1 MWLSKWRTIKLAIS
15 LFKHLVHFNFP
26 YILQFALFFVP
37 LHPNSR
43 KQLICMELTYIK
55 DLPKH
60 EGGKVTL
67 HGWIANKRSSGKVAF
82 LVLRDGSG
90 FVQCVVEVTTAGEE
104 NLERAKRL
112 TLESAISIT
121 GTVRKD
127 DNQEGGF
134 ELQATDVHIYSIAD
148 ENYPIGKKEHGVDF
162 LMNNRHLW
170 LRSKRQWAIM
180 KIRNCA
186 LYAIHRFFQER
197 DFVQMDSPILTG
209 NACEGTTTLFDTQF
223 YKEDQVAYLSQSGQ
237 LYAEATAMAMGK
249 VYTFGPTFRAEKSVT
264 PRHLSE
270 FWMIEPEMAFYDL
283 EMDMNLIEDFVR
295 YVVSEVY
302 EKCRTELE
310 TLERNLTLFEA
321 IKQPFPRITY
331 DDAVLIIKGKKE
343 VNGKNAIVQLEAD
356 LAAVHATIAEKN
368 AALAEYEEKL
378 QAKGLKKGEIN
389 HFQNKVDTLKNEL
402 KKLED
407 DARNIP
413 QWIASASNFVPG
425 DDFGASDEKAI
436 TRLFDVPVFVYKW
449 PSPIKAFYMKRY
461 EDDDNYVKGV
471 DLLAPE
477 GFGEIVGGSQRE
489 DDIEKLLERIK
500 EHDLPLEAFEW
511 YLDLRRFGS
520 VPHAGFGLGFE
531 RLVMW
536 MTGVSHIRETI
547 PFPRYY
553 GRLFP

>member
-1 MWLSKWRTIKLAIS
+1 
-15 LFKHLVHFNFP
+15 
-26 YILQFALFFVP
+26 
-37 LHPNSR
+37 
-43 KQLICMELTYIK
+43 MELTYIK

-112 TLESAISIT
+112 TLESAIKIT

-127 DNQEGGF
+127 DNQEGGY

-295 YVVSEVY
+295 YVVSDVY
-302 EKCRTELE
+302 EKCRTELDA
-310 TLERNLTLFEA
+310 LERNLTLFEA

-356 LAAVHATIAEKN
+356 LAAVHTIIAEKN

-389 HFQNKVDTLKNEL
+389 HFQNKADTLKNEL

>member
-1 MWLSKWRTIKLAIS
+1 
-15 LFKHLVHFNFP
+15 
-26 YILQFALFFVP
+26 
-37 LHPNSR
+37 
-43 KQLICMELTYIK
+43 
-55 DLPKH
+55 
-60 EGGKVTL
+60 
-67 HGWIANKRSSGKVAF
+67 
-82 LVLRDGSG
+82 
-90 FVQCVVEVTTAGEE
+90 
-104 NLERAKRL
+104 
-112 TLESAISIT
+112 
-121 GTVRKD
+121 
-127 DNQEGGF
+127 
-134 ELQATDVHIYSIAD
+134 
-148 ENYPIGKKEHGVDF
+148 
-162 LMNNRHLW
+162 MNNRHLW

-249 VYTFGPTFRAEKSVT
+249 VYTFGPTFRAEKSLT

-368 AALAEYEEKL
+368 
-378 QAKGLKKGEIN
+378 
-389 HFQNKVDTLKNEL
+389 
-402 KKLED
+402 
-407 DARNIP
+407 
-413 QWIASASNFVPG
+413 
-425 DDFGASDEKAI
+425 
-436 TRLFDVPVFVYKW
+436 
-449 PSPIKAFYMKRY
+449 
-461 EDDDNYVKGV
+461 
-471 DLLAPE
+471 
-477 GFGEIVGGSQRE
+477 
-489 DDIEKLLERIK
+489 
-500 EHDLPLEAFEW
+500 
-511 YLDLRRFGS
+511 
-520 VPHAGFGLGFE
+520 
-531 RLVMW
+531 
-536 MTGVSHIRETI
+536 
-547 PFPRYY
+547 PR
-553 GRLFP
+553 